1 MTVELDQPAKN
12 LIKLLNG
19 FPKFNVEY
27 INQINDELRG
37 KGKTGANIIE
47 QHFEKK
53 AGGKAK
59 IYTSLEPGT
68 IKRKT
73 TSLMMVE
80 SGDLKRATLKTMKP
94 KISGRKVTF
103 KAKVP
108 EYGKRLRD
116 GIEVKGPPKRQKV
129 YDCFNIFK
137 SEQGLFD
144 RMTQSVLDFLIL
156 SKGVK

>member
-1 MTVELDQPAKN
+1 MTVELDQPAKS

-53 AGGKAK
+53 AGGKTK
-59 IYTSLEPGT
+59 IYPSLEPGT

-80 SGDLKRATLKTMKP
+80 SGELKRATLKTMKP

-103 KAKVP
+103 KARVP
-108 EYGKRLRD
+108 EYGKFLKE
-116 GIEVKGPPKRQKV
+116 GIKGPKGKKV
-129 YDCFNIFK
+129 YDFFNIFK